1 MTASI
6 SLKRPFDTTA
16 VNLAIECMEEQ
27 KERLR
32 ALLSVLNEMDEI
44 RELTPNATTLLSLA
58 QHIAEDHKHWYS
70 LKEALGLR
78 TRTEV
83 VL

>member
-1 MTASI
+1 MNKAI
-6 SLKRPFDTTA
+6 YRP
-16 VNLAIECMEEQ
+16 NLDEARLYLECMEEQ

-32 ALLSVLNEMDEI
+32 ALLSVLNESAEVQ
-44 RELTPNATTLLSLA
+44 ELAPNATTLLALA

-78 TRTEV
+78 LRTEV
-83 VL
+83 TR

>member
-1 MTASI
+1 MSKAPSTPSFDMTGAS
-6 SLKRPFDTTA
+6 
-16 VNLAIECMEEQ
+16 LAIECMEEQ

-32 ALLSVLNEMDEI
+32 ALLSVLNDMGEVQEM
-44 RELTPNATTLLSLA
+44 TPNATTLLALA

-78 TRTEV
+78 VRAEGAQ
-83 VL
+83 

>member
-1 MTASI
+1 MSNTLAS
-6 SLKRPFDTTA
+6 
-16 VNLAIECMEEQ
+16 VNIAEVILYLECMEEQ

-32 ALLSVLNEMDEI
+32 ALLSVLNESAEI
-44 RELTPNATTLLSLA
+44 QELTPNATTLLALA

-78 TRTEV
+78 VRTEGAR
-83 VL
+83 

>member
-1 MTASI
+1 MSNTLAS
-6 SLKRPFDTTA
+6 
-16 VNLAIECMEEQ
+16 VNIAEATLYLECMEEQ

-32 ALLSVLNEMDEI
+32 ALLSVLNESAEI
-44 RELTPNATTLLSLA
+44 QELTPNAATLLALA

-78 TRTEV
+78 VRTGV
-83 VL
+83 AR